1 MVQWHLAGRG
11 IPAFHGEMTS
21 THCIMMN
28 SRRNTKRRF
37 RLKGLIARIKG
48 DPDVVRFHHNRV
60 LLLPHGGDFFP
71 ALFRALAEATTS
83 ICAEFY
89 IIKPDDT
96 GRAFAQALSDA
107 AGRGVDVSLIYD
119 AIGCFDTP
127 SSYFHQLQ
135 TNGVRCLPFN
145 KPAFSKLHWLD
156 IRDHRKMVIIDGTT
170 AFLGGLNVG
179 DEYSGYGDSYERWR
193 DVGIRMD
200 GPAATEL
207 QRLFWQTWEQER
219 GPKVH
224 RSINLPTGPAGDADV
239 IIVNGS
245 PHHNRPLIRNSFR
258 LVMAGA
264 VHTIRIITPYFLPG
278 PRVVR
283 SLLRAIKRG
292 ARVQLILP
300 SISDVPIIQML
311 SRAYLKPLLEAG
323 AEIFARQGTILH
335 AKVML
340 IDNRWATLGSANL
353 DYRSFHRNFE
363 INVIIDS
370 PAFGVQMETLFNEE
384 LGQSKRITVE
394 DHPRLTRLERFLRW
408 LLTPLSR
415 FL

>member
-1 MVQWHLAGRG
+1 MKSL
-11 IPAFHGEMTS
+11 
-21 THCIMMN
+21 
-28 SRRNTKRRF
+28 RRNTKRRF
-37 RLKGLIARIKG
+37 RLKGLLARIKG
-48 DPDVVRFHHNRV
+48 NPDVVRFHHNKV

-71 ALFRALAEATTS
+71 ALFRALSEAATS
-83 ICAEFY
+83 VCAEFY
-89 IIKPDDT
+89 IIKADDT
-96 GRAFAQALSDA
+96 GQAFAHALIDA
-107 AGRGVDVSLIYD
+107 ARRGVDVSLIYD

-135 TNGVRCLPFN
+135 DHGVRCLPFN
-145 KPAFSKLHWLD
+145 KPAFLKLHWLD
-156 IRDHRKMVIIDGTT
+156 IRDHRKMAIIDGST

-179 DEYSGYGDSYERWR
+179 DEYSGYGDSFERWR
-193 DVGIRMD
+193 DVGIRID
-200 GPAATEL
+200 GPAVAEL
-207 QRLFWQTWEQER
+207 QQLFWQTWEQER
-219 GPKVH
+219 GPEDIQ
-224 RSINLPTGPAGDADV
+224 RPTCSPNDPAGDANV

-258 LVMAGA
+258 LAMAGA
-264 VHTIRIITPYFLPG
+264 VHRIRIITPYFLPG

-292 ARVQLILP
+292 AQIQIILP
-300 SISDVPIIQML
+300 SISDVPIVQML

-370 PAFGVQMETLFNEE
+370 RSFGTQMDTLFNEE
-384 LGQSKRITVE
+384 LACSTPITMDDHTRI
-394 DHPRLTRLERFLRW
+394 TRLERFLEW

-415 FL
+415 LL

>member
-1 MVQWHLAGRG
+1 
-11 IPAFHGEMTS
+11 
-21 THCIMMN
+21 
-28 SRRNTKRRF
+28 
-37 RLKGLIARIKG
+37 
-48 DPDVVRFHHNRV
+48 
-60 LLLPHGGDFFP
+60 
-71 ALFRALAEATTS
+71 
-83 ICAEFY
+83 
-89 IIKPDDT
+89 
-96 GRAFAQALSDA
+96 
-107 AGRGVDVSLIYD
+107 
-119 AIGCFDTP
+119 
-127 SSYFHQLQ
+127 
-135 TNGVRCLPFN
+135 
-145 KPAFSKLHWLD
+145 
-156 IRDHRKMVIIDGTT
+156 
-170 AFLGGLNVG
+170 
-179 DEYSGYGDSYERWR
+179 
-193 DVGIRMD
+193 
-200 GPAATEL
+200 
-207 QRLFWQTWEQER
+207 
-219 GPKVH
+219 
-224 RSINLPTGPAGDADV
+224 
-239 IIVNGS
+239 
-245 PHHNRPLIRNSFR
+245 
-258 LVMAGA
+258 MAGA

>member
-1 MVQWHLAGRG
+1 
-11 IPAFHGEMTS
+11 
-21 THCIMMN
+21 MMD
-28 SRRNTKRRF
+28 SRRNTIRRF
-37 RLKGLIARIKG
+37 RLKGLLARIKG
-48 DPDVVRFHHNRV
+48 DLDLIRFHHNRV

-71 ALFRALAEATTS
+71 ALFRALATATTS

-89 IIKPDDT
+89 MIKADGT
-96 GRAFAQALSDA
+96 GQAFATALSEA
-107 AGRGVDVSLIYD
+107 ARRGVQVWLIYD

-127 SSYFHQLQ
+127 SSYFHQLES
-135 TNGVRCLPFN
+135 NGVFCLPFN

-156 IRDHRKMVIIDGTT
+156 IRDHRKMLVIDASI

-179 DEYSGYGDSYERWR
+179 DEYSGYGDSFERWR
-193 DVGIRMD
+193 DVGIRID

-219 GPKVH
+219 GPEALCVT
-224 RSINLPTGPAGDADV
+224 NAPTEPLGDADV

-300 SISDVPIIQML
+300 SISDMPVVQML
-311 SRAYLKPLLEAG
+311 GRAYLKPLLEAG

-335 AKVML
+335 AKAML
-340 IDNRWATLGSANL
+340 IDSRWVTLGSANL

-370 PAFGVQMETLFNEE
+370 RAFGAQMEALFGEE
-384 LGQSKRITVE
+384 LEQSKRITIE
-394 DHPRLTRLERFLRW
+394 DHIHLSRMERFLQW

>member
-1 MVQWHLAGRG
+1 MA
-11 IPAFHGEMTS
+11 
-21 THCIMMN
+21 
-28 SRRNTKRRF
+28 
-37 RLKGLIARIKG
+37 
-48 DPDVVRFHHNRV
+48 
-60 LLLPHGGDFFP
+60 
-71 ALFRALAEATTS
+71 
-83 ICAEFY
+83 
-89 IIKPDDT
+89 
-96 GRAFAQALSDA
+96 
-107 AGRGVDVSLIYD
+107 
-119 AIGCFDTP
+119 
-127 SSYFHQLQ
+127 
-135 TNGVRCLPFN
+135 
-145 KPAFSKLHWLD
+145 
-156 IRDHRKMVIIDGTT
+156 IIDGNT

-193 DVGIRMD
+193 DVGIRIE
-200 GPAATEL
+200 GPAASEL
-207 QRLFWQTWEQER
+207 LRLFWQTWEQER
-219 GPKVH
+219 GPEFL
-224 RSINLPTGPAGDADV
+224 RPIDTPIEPAGDADV

-258 LVMAGA
+258 MAMAGA

-292 ARVQLILP
+292 ARVQMILP

-311 SRAYLKPLLEAG
+311 SRAYLKPLLKAG

-340 IDNRWATLGSANL
+340 IDNRWVTLGSANL

-370 PAFGVQMETLFNEE
+370 RVFGTQMNDLFNEE
-384 LGQSKRITVE
+384 LEQSKRITVE
-394 DHPRLTRLERFLRW
+394 DNTRLTRLERFLQW